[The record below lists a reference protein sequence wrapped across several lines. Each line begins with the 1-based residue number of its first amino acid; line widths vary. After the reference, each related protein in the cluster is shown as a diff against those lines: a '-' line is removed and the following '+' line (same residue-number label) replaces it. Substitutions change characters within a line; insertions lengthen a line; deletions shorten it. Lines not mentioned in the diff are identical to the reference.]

1 MEHHRGVDE
10 VEKTSLNGSGR
21 VLFWAHA
28 AGPTERR
35 GSVRSGLTAF
45 ELMPLA
51 TPRNPYENVLMVDLA
66 THPRLT
72 AAEDL
77 QRMLPP
83 GIHLSDVAR
92 QAMPAVPAEALTRL
106 EAHTG
111 ETFWTVSDTTTA
123 FAAYW
128 VDGDPYD
135 LSPDALDVQ
144 HRRIRALGERHR
156 NLPINVFPISYQT
169 ATALLHCGLRTLG
182 DVMELDALG
191 VRTAAGL
198 NFVHMAQAYRTIE
211 GTLAARSG

>member
-1 MEHHRGVDE
+1 ME
-10 VEKTSLNGSGR
+10 KISPNGSGR
-21 VLFWAHA
+21 ALFWAHA

-35 GSVRSGLTAF
+35 GSVRSGETAF

-66 THPRLT
+66 THPRLI
-72 AAEDL
+72 AASEL

-92 QAMPAVPAEALTRL
+92 IAMPAVPGDALIRL
-106 EAHTG
+106 PACTG
-111 ETFWTVSDTTTA
+111 ETFWTVADTTTA

-128 VDGDPYD
+128 VDDDPYD
-135 LSPDALDVQ
+135 ISPDALDTQ
-144 HRRIRALGERHR
+144 HRRIRAMGEAHR

-169 ATALLHCGLRTLG
+169 ASSFLRCGLRTLG

-191 VRTAAGL
+191 VRMACGL
-198 NFVHMAQAYRTIE
+198 NLMHMAQAYRTIE
-211 GTLAARSG
+211 ETLAARST